1 MENKETINMYI
12 LEAIATNAL
21 LGEAK
26 FNDISIEAISSL
38 LEFKF
43 ELSKIH
49 KDEEEY
55 TKNVIEDIKTDEFKE
70 LSEKREQ
77 LSDEAKERLEI
88 LTKELNNKIS
98 DILNKYHNQIVDIK
112 VNKISKDDFYK
123 FCKGNGFK
131 ITIIEFL
138 YNKIVK

>member
-1 MENKETINMYI
+1 MENKETVNMYI

-43 ELSKIH
+43 ELSKIY

-70 LSEKREQ
+70 LSQKENK
-77 LSDEAKERLEI
+77 SDE
-88 LTKELNNKIS
+88 
-98 DILNKYHNQIVDIK
+98 DVD
-112 VNKISKDDFYK
+112 V
-123 FCKGNGFK
+123 C
-131 ITIIEFL
+131 TE
-138 YNKIVK
+138 